1 MLMVFDQKMSFA
13 SLISSC
19 ASMLEFAQRY
29 SALIR
34 CGLQPPPQC
43 FGIWSLALGFW
54 SLVFEKWFVL
64 SDWASKMN
72 NRRPKTKDQRSKVAC
87 YTAAACQDHFFEVTD

>member
-1 MLMVFDQKMSFA
+1 MVFDQKMSFA
-13 SLISSC
+13 
-19 ASMLEFAQRY
+19 R
-29 SALIR
+29 LIR
-34 CGLQPPPQC
+34 KLRQYAWVLRRDILRRSAAVCNRPQC
-43 FGIWSLALGFW
+43 FGFWSLALGFW

-87 YTAAACQDHFFEVTD
+87 YTAAALPRSILRGD